1 MQKNYTEK
9 VLKSETWT
17 LIDEVTLNY
26 VFLSTS
32 YAELKST
39 YEELLRLSKSKSLK
53 QYDMRLMKFYD
64 LQHKTITL
72 IRRLW
77 LLIGENVKDKKN
89 QKVWEAIENF
99 VWKNHDYSPQ
109 KAMKEI
115 DSIMRKLTKLLTNKK
130 LVNISSTIGKFRT
143 SKKDMAIS

>member
-89 QKVWEAIENF
+89 QEVWEAIENF

-115 DSIMRKLTKLLTNKK
+115 DNIMRKLTKLLTSKK
-130 LVNISSTIGKFRT
+130 LVNISSTIGKFKT

>member
-39 YEELLRLSKSKSLK
+39 YEELLRLGKNKSLK

-89 QKVWEAIENF
+89 QKEWEAIENF
-99 VWKNHDYSPQ
+99 VWENHDYSPQ
-109 KAMKEI
+109 KAMEEI
-115 DSIMRKLTKLLTNKK
+115 DDIMRKLTKLLTSKK
-130 LVNISSTIGKFRT
+130 LVNISSTIGKFKT

>member
-39 YEELLRLSKSKSLK
+39 YEELLRLGKNKSLK

-89 QKVWEAIENF
+89 QEVWEAIENF

-115 DSIMRKLTKLLTNKK
+115 DDIMRKLTKLLTSKK
-130 LVNISSTIGKFRT
+130 LVNISSTIGKFKT